1 MQSEIEDLLN
11 CEHCFE
17 PFEEHYQ
24 PIILPCC
31 DKTICNTCVQQ
42 IEKQAKENKFECIA
56 CNQVEMMPKNGFQV
70 VSEPNTQLM
79 ANHAREKLRGQEAE
93 KLKQNLH
100 DLENKINKL
109 MFEIDDGECSIRKDC
124 NRLRKQVQLAKENK
138 IAEINKHYEGLL
150 KKIDTFEEKLVRKYK
165 EMNISKQQDNE
176 FVRLVNESI
185 QQQKDYLMQLKIN
198 DKETKACNEKIDDL
212 KTKIEKERKNI
223 KKTIFNNQYM
233 KFEANT
239 TSLDEASLGKLIQDT
254 FDFDVIKFIISLS
267 FVFF

>member
-1 MQSEIEDLLN
+1 MFYEQSEIEDLLN
-11 CEHCFE
+11 CEHCSE
-17 PFEEHYQ
+17 PLEEHYHS
-24 PIILPCC
+24 IILPCC

-42 IEKQAKENKFECIA
+42 IEKQAKENKFKCIA

-70 VSEPNTQLM
+70 SEPPNTQLI
-79 ANHAREKLRGQEAE
+79 ANQTRERLRGQAAE

-100 DLENKINKL
+100 DLENRINKL
-109 MFEIDDGECSIRKDC
+109 MFEIGDGECSIRKDC
-124 NRLRKQVQLAKENK
+124 NQLRKQVQLAKENK

-150 KKIDTFEEKLVRKYK
+150 KKIDTFEEKHVRKYN
-165 EMNISKQQDNE
+165 EMNIMSKQQDNE
-176 FVRLVNESI
+176 FVKLVNDSI

-212 KTKIEKERKNI
+212 KKKIEKERKNI
-223 KKTIFNNQYM
+223 KKSIFNNQCM

-254 FDFDVIKFIISLS
+254 FDFDVII
-267 FVFF
+267 V